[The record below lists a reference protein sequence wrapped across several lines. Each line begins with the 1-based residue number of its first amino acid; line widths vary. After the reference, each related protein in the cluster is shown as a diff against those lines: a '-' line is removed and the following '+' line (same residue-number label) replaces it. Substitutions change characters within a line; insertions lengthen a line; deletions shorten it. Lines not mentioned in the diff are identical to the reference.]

1 MTSALT
7 NLENKIDELI
17 SSLGG
22 LERLSEL
29 SRLSSLD
36 HLVNLHLLSHLTKLD
51 RIEGLDKLQL
61 LDKLEELRKLE
72 SLNNLDHLEDLKKLN
87 ELRQLESLNELKQLD
102 QLQKLDSLKELKNLD
117 RLESLDKLNA
127 LHRLDA
133 LGSLRD
139 LAGLERLDHLKYLE
153 NLDRLQELTAL
164 SKLEELSG
172 LKELLEENSE
182 KFNLLK
188 HLDALN
194 NLPLLDKL
202 GHLDKLD
209 QLDELK
215 NLDKLIELRQLDRL
229 STIHEIPPAAP
240 VSKKNELV
248 EEKITSVIQMTKTW
262 QHQLTQ
268 FGLDLL
274 RTFIMAGVLIA
285 LLLIPQGRKLAN
297 NAAAMLGFGQDVQIG
312 WALETIQNLNPQ
324 EFPKYWASFQK
335 RMEQEI
341 DLIFDRQAPWS
352 LKRRYEVIHNLH
364 SYEFNY
370 EGISLRDQIKKNVMN
385 KLLSYENDWSERHNQ
400 EVAQLI
406 LKSSDNQK
414 LTLLNQLKDSM
425 LAGRWEELLKISLL
439 HQDERLAFEATI
451 MALVHLQ
458 WSDPQLIKKHLQ
470 Y

>member
-1 MTSALT
+1 MTSAVT
-7 NLENKIDELI
+7 NLEHKIDELI

-22 LERLSEL
+22 LERLREL

-51 RIEGLDKLQL
+51 KIEGLDKLQL
-61 LDKLEELRKLE
+61 LEKLEELKKLD
-72 SLNNLDHLEDLKKLN
+72 SLNHLQQLEELKKLN

-117 RLESLDKLNA
+117 RLESLDKLHA

-139 LAGLERLDHLKYLE
+139 LGGLERLDHLKYLE

-164 SKLEELSG
+164 TKLEELSG
-172 LKELLEENSE
+172 LKELLEANSE

-194 NLPLLDKL
+194 NLPLLEKL
-202 GHLDKLD
+202 GQLDKLD

-229 STIHEIPPAAP
+229 TTIHEIPPAAP
-240 VSKKNELV
+240 VPEKEEAV
-248 EEKITSVIQMTKTW
+248 ETVVAPVIQMTSSW
-262 QHQLTQ
+262 QHHLTQ

-274 RTFIMAGVLIA
+274 RTFILAGVLVA
-285 LLLIPQGRKLAN
+285 LMLIPQGRKLAN
-297 NAAAMLGFGQDVQIG
+297 KAAAILGFGQDTQVG
-312 WALETIQNLNPQ
+312 WALETIQNFTPQ
-324 EFPKYWASFQK
+324 EFPKHWASFQK
-335 RMEQEI
+335 RMEIEI
-341 DLIFDRQAPWS
+341 ELIFDRQTPWP
-352 LKRRYEVIHNLH
+352 LKRRYEVMYNLH
-364 SYEFNY
+364 SYDYSY
-370 EGISLRDQIKKNVMN
+370 EGISLKEQIKKDVMT
-385 KLLSYENDWSERHNQ
+385 KLTVFENDWSERLNQ
-400 EVAQLI
+400 EVAQMM

-425 LAGRWEELLKISLL
+425 LGGRWEELLKISLV
-439 HQDERLAFEATI
+439 HQDERLAFEASI
-451 MALVHLQ
+451 MAMVHLQ
-458 WSDPQLIKKHLQ
+458 WTDPQLIKKHLQ
-470 Y
+470 H